1 MNIFIL
7 EHSIFSIFRI
17 FKAFDS
23 TKLHEAHRFSRL
35 LTYGHDTLVLDH
47 DFQARSISRV
57 GPEEVGGGGLPPL
70 PHFIS
75 QQKLPARPI
84 QGGGGYMKNCSK
96 LNQSTCNIKKSL
108 WYPPPLTPTPTLGF

>member
-7 EHSIFSIFRI
+7 EHSIFSILRI

-57 GPEEVGGGGLPPL
+57 GPEEVVGGGGV
-70 PHFIS
+70 
-75 QQKLPARPI
+75 
-84 QGGGGYMKNCSK
+84 
-96 LNQSTCNIKKSL
+96 
-108 WYPPPLTPTPTLGF
+108 YPPPPLYLAAEVASPPNSGGRGVYEKL